1 MLAKAAT
8 ETRQDSEHLDSS
20 MRVQVADDRKRERE
34 KEEKV
39 KKLKEE
45 EYSKTG
51 IQGPEKE
58 VVAEVPAS
66 KKKEG
71 VKKPVIMVYGPLDQ
85 RISETFY

>member
-1 MLAKAAT
+1 
-8 ETRQDSEHLDSS
+8 
-20 MRVQVADDRKRERE
+20 MRVQMAEDRRRERD

-51 IQGPEKE
+51 MQGPEKE

-66 KKKEG
+66 KKEEG
-71 VKKPVIMVYGPLDQ
+71 VKKPVIVVYGPLDQ